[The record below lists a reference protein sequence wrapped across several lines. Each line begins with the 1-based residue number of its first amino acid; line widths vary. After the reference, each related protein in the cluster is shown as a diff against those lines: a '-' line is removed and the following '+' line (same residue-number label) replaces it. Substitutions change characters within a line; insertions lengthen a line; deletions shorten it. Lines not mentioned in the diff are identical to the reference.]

1 MKHKL
6 FALCALAALSTQAA
20 VVNFQIS
27 PAGSDSAVGLS
38 STNEVPAVTSSTG
51 SGGTFSAGILLDTDT
66 AKLTLAVAYGSA
78 GGFTDLTGPA
88 TGWRIHGP
96 APAGQ
101 NAPAVIDLAPY
112 VFLSATPEKG
122 GLIVGEIAFPAA
134 TVPDLLAGRYYLNIE
149 TEKNTS
155 GEIRGQLIATGAT
168 NLPPSVSCPGPITV
182 ECPAPAQVTVLV
194 SDPEGDALTAV
205 WSVNGAPLQTNTLA
219 APSAPANLS
228 FVWSLPLGT
237 NVIAIVVTDSAG
249 NSASCSSIVTVVDT
263 VPPVITSVVADHT
276 SLWPPNHQMVPIKL
290 DAAITDACGPVT
302 WKIVSVTSNEPVNER
317 ATATPLPIGALP
329 AIIRSSCALN
339 ARARAMAGSTA
350 SPCRPPTPRAIFPLC
365 RRSPSR
371 FPRARA
377 TPGGIAPM
385 ATTGATITA
394 VPMAMVKTRAKAT
407 AGTAKPLPLECEF
420 RVGNESSPPFSLDLE
435 VGVGALILQKAIAE
449 PMIQSLGNS
458 ARARRKLPKCKYA
471 GIGNRWMRCG
481 RPPSRAILRR
491 KRTWAS
497 LTRPARECPRIRLR
511 R

>member
-66 AKLTLAVAYGSA
+66 AKLTLAVAYGFA

-302 WKIVSVTSNEPVNER
+302 WKIVSVTSNEPVNDKGDGNTAPDWRVTGDHTLKLRAER
-317 ATATPLPIGALP
+317 SGKGDGRVYSVTVQATDAAGNLSAMSTVTVSVPKSQG
-329 AIIRSSCALN
+329 N
-339 ARARAMAGSTA
+339 AR
-350 SPCRPPTPRAIFPLC
+350 
-365 RRSPSR
+365 
-371 FPRARA
+371 
-377 TPGGIAPM
+377 
-385 ATTGATITA
+385 
-394 VPMAMVKTRAKAT
+394 
-407 AGTAKPLPLECEF
+407 
-420 RVGNESSPPFSLDLE
+420 
-435 VGVGALILQKAIAE
+435 
-449 PMIQSLGNS
+449 GNS
-458 ARARRKLPKCKYA
+458 AD
-471 GIGNRWMRCG
+471 GNDRGNDNSSANGNGKNQGKGNG
-481 RPPSRAILRR
+481 RNG
-491 KRTWAS
+491 
-497 LTRPARECPRIRLR
+497 
-511 R
+511 